1 MIYLQKAE
9 YIVYVL
15 IVYCEEKEDSSV
27 FSSLTSEFIYSCWWI
42 SSLIRKT
49 TMAPLNNIYD
59 ANICVGEV
67 PGDRYEGTACSR
79 METGIFQ
86 PSPPKKKN

>member
-1 MIYLQKAE
+1 
-9 YIVYVL
+9 
-15 IVYCEEKEDSSV
+15 
-27 FSSLTSEFIYSCWWI
+27 
-42 SSLIRKT
+42 
-49 TMAPLNNIYD
+49 MAPLNNIYD

-86 PSPPKKKN
+86 PSPHKKKKNNWQLVDTLSNKAFQDTVIGFSHCRLLHGGLLEIALTVP